1 MAITRVQF
9 AQAVLQAL
17 GQPITPQATNNL
29 VAWQQA
35 EGGNA
40 QYNPLNTTLN
50 LGLPGETTY
59 NSAGVQNY
67 PSYQAG
73 VTATAKTLEEPQY
86 QSVVANLNSS
96 PSAFDATVTSSPWGT
111 HDLTPAVSPINKNI
125 ATNPG
130 GSKTPVGQIPPS
142 TGSIS
147 IWGLLTGNLKSSGVE
162 SYLER
167 ALAIV
172 VGIVVVIV
180 GIKMLFGDSASE
192 AIKST
197 AQAPAKIAEK
207 YGSDAAEVAG

>member
-1 MAITRVQF
+1 
-9 AQAVLQAL
+9 
-17 GQPITPQATNNL
+17 
-29 VAWQQA
+29 VAWEQA

-50 LGLPGETTY
+50 LGLPGETVY

-73 VTATAKTLEEPQY
+73 VTATVKTLEEPQY
-86 QSVVANLNSS
+86 QSVIANLNSS
-96 PSAFDATVTSSPWGT
+96 STAFDSSVRSSPWGT
-111 HDLTPAVSPINKNI
+111 HDLTPAIRPINKTI
-125 ATNPG
+125 ATKPG
-130 GSKTPVGQIPPS
+130 GKNTPVGQIPPS

-167 ALAIV
+167 AFAIV
-172 VGIVVVIV
+172 VGVVVVIV

-197 AQAPAKIAEK
+197 AQAPAKAAEK
-207 YGSDAAEVAG
+207 YGTDAAEVAG